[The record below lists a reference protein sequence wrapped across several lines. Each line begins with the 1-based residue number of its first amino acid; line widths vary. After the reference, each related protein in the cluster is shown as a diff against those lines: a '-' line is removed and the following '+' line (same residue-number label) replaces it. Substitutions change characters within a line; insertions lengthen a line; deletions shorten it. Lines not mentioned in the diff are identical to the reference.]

1 MYITANTNSPFIYAM
16 SLMKYVW
23 LLLFV
28 PLAAYAIDAPHP
40 PEVAAR
46 AYILIDAAN
55 GMKLAGSKENAKVEP
70 ASLTKLMTAYLVF
83 SALKEGKLKL
93 DGELTPSDKAFHS
106 EGSRMFL
113 PQGKP
118 AKVEDLIRGMII
130 QSGNDATLTL
140 AEGVGGTEE
149 NFVAQMNSVASKIGL
164 TSTHFENATG
174 LPTANHFSSA
184 HDLAMLANVLIRD
197 FPEDYRKYYSQKEFT
212 YNGIT
217 QPNRNRLLWLDPN
230 VDGMKTGH
238 TESAG
243 YCLVAS
249 ARRGER
255 RLVSVVTGTSS
266 DQARTMESQ
275 KLLNYGFQYFDT
287 VKLYQAD
294 QTVKAVPVYRGS
306 RNLLRLGFPYA
317 FYLTLPR
324 GTANKIQAQVITK
337 QPVLAPIHLGQAVG
351 TLRIWADGKFVG
363 DFPLLALDSVSVAG
377 IFGRGWDNL
386 KLFVMDLLK

>member
-1 MYITANTNSPFIYAM
+1 MHMTANTKSHLLRARSP
-16 SLMKYVW
+16 MKLVW
-23 LLLFV
+23 LFLFV
-28 PLAAYAIDAPHP
+28 SCSSNAIDVP
-40 PEVAAR
+40 PPPQIAAR
-46 AYILIDAAN
+46 TYVLIDAAN
-55 GMKLAGSKENAKVEP
+55 GAKLAGSREDGKIEP

-93 DGELTPSDKAFHS
+93 DEALTPSDKAFHS

-118 AKVEDLIRGMII
+118 AKVEDLIRGMIV

-149 NFVAQMNSVASKIGL
+149 NFVAQMNNLAAKIGL

-174 LPTANHFSSA
+174 LPAANHFSSA
-184 HDLAMLANVLIRD
+184 LDLAKLTNVLIRD
-197 FPEDYRKYYSQKEFT
+197 FPEAYRKYYSQKEFT

-230 VDGMKTGH
+230 VDGVKTGH

-249 ARRGER
+249 ASRGDR
-255 RLVSVVTGTSS
+255 RLISVVTGTGS
-266 DQARTMESQ
+266 DQARTIESQ

-287 VKLYQAD
+287 VKLYQAN
-294 QTVKAVPVYRGS
+294 QTVKAIPVYRGS
-306 RNLLRLGFPYA
+306 RNLLRLGFPQA

-324 GTANKIQAQVITK
+324 GTANRIQAEVITK

-351 TLRIWADGKFVG
+351 TLRIWAGGKFVG
-363 DFPLLALDSVSVAG
+363 EFPLSALDNVSVAG
-377 IFGRGWDNL
+377 ILGRGWDNL
-386 KLFVMDLLK
+386 KLFVMDLFK

>member
-1 MYITANTNSPFIYAM
+1 MFNISKMGSQSVFAALILSA
-16 SLMKYVW
+16 VA
-23 LLLFV
+23 LFLA
-28 PLAAYAIDAPHP
+28 PLAASALDVPPA

-55 GMKLAGSKENAKVEP
+55 GVKLAGNKEDARIEP
-70 ASLTKLMTAYLVF
+70 ASLTKLMSAYLVF
-83 SALKEGKLKL
+83 AALKEGKLKL
-93 DGELTPSDKAFHS
+93 DDELTPSDKAFKA

-118 AKVEDLIRGMII
+118 ARVEDLIRGMII

-149 NFVAQMNSVASKIGL
+149 NFAAQMNKEARILGL
-164 TSTHFENATG
+164 TATHFENASG
-174 LPTANHFSSA
+174 LPATSHVSSA
-184 HDLAMLANVLIRD
+184 RDLAILSRALIVD
-197 FPEDYRKYYSQKEFT
+197 FPDAYQKYYSQKEFT

-230 VDGMKTGH
+230 VDGVKTGH
-238 TESAG
+238 TNSAG

-255 RLVSVVTGTSS
+255 RLISVVIGAAS

-275 KLLNYGFQYFDT
+275 RLLNYGFQYFDT
-287 VKLYQAD
+287 VKLYQAN
-294 QTVKAVPVYRGS
+294 QIVKAVPVYRGS
-306 RNLLRLGFPYA
+306 RNLLQLGFLNP

-324 GTANKIQAQVITK
+324 GRANKIQAQVITR
-337 QPVLAPIHLGQAVG
+337 QPVLAPIHLGQSVG
-351 TLRIWADGKFVG
+351 TLRVWADGKFVG
-363 DFPLLALDSVSVAG
+363 DFSLVALDSVSVAG
-377 IFGRGWDNL
+377 ILGRGWDNL

>member
-1 MYITANTNSPFIYAM
+1 VAH
-16 SLMKYVW
+16 
-23 LLLFV
+23 
-28 PLAAYAIDAPHP
+28 AIDVP
-40 PEVAAR
+40 PPPQIAAR

-55 GMKLAGSKENAKVEP
+55 GAKLAGSKEDVKIEP
-70 ASLTKLMTAYLVF
+70 ASLTKIMTAYLVF

-93 DGELTPSDKAFHS
+93 NEELTPSDKAFKS

-140 AEGVGGTEE
+140 AENIGGTEE
-149 NFVAQMNSVASKIGL
+149 NFVAQMNEMAKRLGM
-164 TSTHFENATG
+164 TSTTFVNAEG
-174 LPTANHFSSA
+174 LPDPRHLTTAK
-184 HDLAMLANVLIRD
+184 DLAVLATALIRD
-197 FPEDYRKYYSQKEFT
+197 YPDDYRKYYSQKEFT

-249 ARRGER
+249 AKRGDR
-255 RLVSVVTGTSS
+255 RLISVVTGTAS
-266 DQARTMESQ
+266 DQGRTIESQ

-287 VKLYQAD
+287 IKLYQAN
-294 QTVKAVPVYRGS
+294 QTVKAIPVYRGK
-306 RNLLRLGFPYA
+306 RDLLRLGFPSA

-324 GTANKIQAQVITK
+324 GTANKIQAQVITR
-337 QPVLAPIHLGQAVG
+337 QPVLAPIHVGQAVG
-351 TLRIWADGKFVG
+351 TLRIWADGKYVG
-363 DFPLLALDSVSVAG
+363 EFPLLALDSVSVAG
-377 IFGRGWDNL
+377 ILGRGWDNL
-386 KLFVMDLLK
+386 KLFVMELFK

>member
-1 MYITANTNSPFIYAM
+1 
-16 SLMKYVW
+16 MKFLW
-23 LLLFV
+23 LLLFL
-28 PLAAYAIDAPHP
+28 PLASQAIDVP
-40 PEVAAR
+40 PPPQIAAR

-55 GMKLAGSKENAKVEP
+55 GVKLAGSKEDQKLEP
-70 ASLTKLMTAYLVF
+70 ASLTKIMTAYLVF

-93 DGELTPSDKAFHS
+93 DDALTPSDKAFHS

-113 PQGKP
+113 PAGKP
-118 AKVEDLIRGMII
+118 ARVEDLLRGMIV

-149 NFVAQMNSVASKIGL
+149 NFVSQMNGIAKKLGL
-164 TSTHFENATG
+164 AATHFENATG
-174 LPTANHFSSA
+174 LPSQNHFSTA
-184 HDLAMLANVLIRD
+184 RDLALLASALIRD
-197 FPEDYRKYYSQKEFT
+197 FPDEYRTYYSLKEFT

-243 YCLVAS
+243 FCLVAS

-255 RLVSVVTGTSS
+255 RLISVVTGAAS
-266 DQARTMESQ
+266 DQSRTMESQ

-287 VKLYQAD
+287 VKLYQAN
-294 QTVKAVPVYRGS
+294 QTVKSIPVYRGS
-306 RNLLRLGFPYA
+306 RNLVRLGFPDA

-324 GTANKIQAQVITK
+324 GSANKIQAQVITR
-337 QPVLAPIHLGQAVG
+337 QPVLAPIYAGQAVG
-351 TLRIWADGKFVG
+351 TLRVWADGKFVG
-363 DFPLLALDSVSVAG
+363 DYPLRALDGVGVAG
-377 IFGRGWDNL
+377 VLGRGWDNL
-386 KLFVMDLLK
+386 KLFVMGLLK